1 MEANLSAKSFEIIL
15 NLKFATTIGL
25 DSFIEVAP
33 WILRDK
39 RNHVSV
45 HP

>member
-1 MEANLSAKSFEIIL
+1 LIRREIILAIMEANLSAKSFEIIL

-33 WILRDK
+33 
-39 RNHVSV
+39 
-45 HP
+45 